1 MSGLT
6 MYESTLLRDTRNL
19 MCKKPAEVLKYLKSA
34 PENET
39 YERAMVALALRAQ
52 LEMTKGMHESMKVTT
67 ALCEFLNIG
76 KEKP

>member
-1 MSGLT
+1 M
-6 MYESTLLRDTRNL
+6 
-19 MCKKPAEVLKYLKSA
+19 LKYLKSA
-34 PENET
+34 PEDET